1 MVPTLV
7 RRLFAAST
15 ILLILACTAPTAPSS
30 HAAAATASPAAAET
44 VSSVLT
50 LTNAERRR
58 AGLDELRESHLLQQ
72 AAQLQS
78 EQMGTVRVMD
88 HVLPGTLY
96 PSPADRLAAVQY
108 QWSAYG
114 ENVAMGQRSGGEVVA
129 AWMNSPG
136 HRANILNPRYTEL
149 GVGYSLDQHGRP
161 YYTQVFA
168 RPAK

>member
-1 MVPTLV
+1 MS
-7 RRLFAAST
+7 RRVFAAST
-15 ILLILACTAPTAPSS
+15 VLLVLACSAPTAPSS
-30 HAAAATASPAAAET
+30 YAAPAPAVGPAAAET
-44 VSSVLT
+44 VSSVLA

-58 AGLDELRESHLLQQ
+58 AGLDELRESTLLRQ

-78 EQMGTVRVMD
+78 DQMGSRSVMD
-88 HVLPGTLY
+88 HVLPGAAY

-108 QWSAYG
+108 RWSAYG

-129 AWMNSPG
+129 AWMNSAG

-161 YYTQVFA
+161 FYTQVFA
-168 RPAK
+168 RPAN